1 MTTKERQ
8 ESIQRMT
15 ALAHR
20 IGSIVVDM
28 QVRKAQIASRR
39 DTSHKDALKK

>member
-1 MTTKERQ
+1 MSKTRQ

-15 ALAHR
+15 VLANR

>member
-1 MTTKERQ
+1 MSKARQ
-8 ESIQRMT
+8 ESINRMLV
-15 ALAHR
+15 LANR

-28 QVRKAQIASRR
+28 QIRKAQMLTRR